1 MAVARAT
8 TVSLSRL
15 TSAVQASVK
24 AAIQKHPRFRM
35 DLPTGLAQ
43 AYLIRGIPVPDELL
57 RRVTV
62 EETQEFADE
71 VASGISG
78 SAIGKTVMA
87 AAGIRGKGAMVSVGG
102 HLILGFP
109 VPLEVI
115 AFVK

>member
-1 MAVARAT
+1 MAIARAS

-35 DLPTGLAQ
+35 DPPTGIAT
-43 AYLIRGIPVPDELL
+43 AYLIRGIPVPDDLL
-57 RRVTV
+57 ARVTV

-71 VASGISG
+71 VSAGIG
-78 SAIGKTVMA
+78 GTAIGKTVMA
-87 AAGIRGKGAMVSVGG
+87 AGTRGKGAVFSIGG

-109 VPLEVI
+109 VPPEVI
-115 AFVK
+115 TFVK